1 MSITTAVL
9 RPVRPA
15 DADAVWGLLAPSTD
29 ELIGM
34 AALPHSAAAAV
45 RSCDESGE
53 TLADLATGS
62 FHIESGSARR
72 LLFLVESVPHP
83 SGGHPPALGLTGITF
98 KRDYPNLAVEVAT
111 GADGRG
117 LIMASSSAP
126 WTRTELDSTFV
137 GPGARGRGIGTL
149 VSRGRF
155 LFLHLVASQIPTT
168 VASHLRGR
176 FEADG
181 SAPFWACFGADIAPW
196 PTSTEA
202 EAALARDPGLL
213 DTLAG
218 HRRPLTAEVLASMG
232 PVNAASLPAFHL
244 LLTEGLEPNGM
255 YDPIDG
261 GPTVVAEIGDTRS
274 GRSRRHG
281 RARIGDT
288 GPVDALVSVASIDRF
303 RAVRAGVR
311 FDQGTITVD
320 RPTAL
325 ALRIEQDALLAAAPL
340 DREGAGPDPTTGE
353 GPR

>member
-1 MSITTAVL
+1 MSSFTAVL

-15 DADAVWGLLAPSTD
+15 DADAVWELLAPSAD

-34 AALPHSAAAAV
+34 ASLPRSAAAAV
-45 RSCDESGE
+45 STCEASGE

-62 FHIESGSARR
+62 FRIEPGSARR
-72 LLFLVESVPHP
+72 LLFLVEPAPHTP
-83 SGGHPPALGLTGITF
+83 DGAPGEPAAGPAPALGLTGITF

-111 GADGRG
+111 GADGQG
-117 LIMASSSAP
+117 LIMASRSEP

-137 GPGARGRGIGTL
+137 GPAARGRGLGTL

-176 FEADG
+176 FDADG
-181 SAPFWACFGADIAPW
+181 SAPFWGCFGATIAPW

-202 EAALARDPGLL
+202 EAALAGDPALL

-218 HRRPLTAEVLASMG
+218 HRRPLSAEVLASMG

-244 LLTEGLEPNGM
+244 LLAEGLEPNGM

-261 GPTVVAEIGDTRS
+261 GPTVVAEIGETRS
-274 GRSRRHG
+274 GRLRRHG
-281 RARIGDT
+281 RARIGET
-288 GPVDALVSVASIDRF
+288 GPIDALVSVAGIDRF
-303 RAVRAGVR
+303 RAVRAGIAL
-311 FDQGTITVD
+311 DQGTITVD
-320 RPTAL
+320 TTTAG
-325 ALRIEQDALLAAAPL
+325 ALRIRPDTLLAAAPL
-340 DREGAGPDPTTGE
+340 EEDGR
-353 GPR
+353 